1 MGGNNENEKNMEQW
15 DLTRLISP
23 FLDRHMMFPL
33 LEYLDSLINAG
44 TFQSYS
50 TTDVATARLSLLR
63 PTHMV
68 DYAIDIYQSLH
79 PDVKGVPKELEEQK
93 SAVYR
98 QLEELRAGCQRLD
111 DLCQN
116 VEERSRLAAM
126 GEWNLMS
133 ISSSHGIT
141 MEMLDT
147 YRQLAKFNFE
157 CGDYQTSRTM
167 LTNYISL
174 FAKPPP
180 PSEEN
185 EDDDM
190 LNPTNSKNSKE
201 KDNPDIG
208 NPSIYYLESITVD
221 LLPVLWGKLAADI
234 LVEDW
239 DAARVAIDAVKVG
252 LESLVSSKQITAL
265 KALQQRTWL
274 LHWSLFV
281 YWNVP
286 HGLEQMVDLFHSERY
301 KQAITTNA
309 PHLVRYL
316 TAAVLLCKRRI
327 SKKSSQ
333 TSEARRL
340 MKNLIN
346 VMQDCEY
353 NDPIVEFVHNLCV
366 KYDFDQAQLK
376 LAECEAVLDADFFLC
391 KQTALFMEE
400 ARVFVFEHYCR
411 IHHKIHLEAL
421 GEKLAMDSD
430 CAERWMVDLIRNADL
445 DAKIDNSCVVMGSTQ
460 SQSTHHQVMERTRDL
475 NVRSATLAQN
485 LKSFLQ
491 EQRKE
496 KAKKSTRRS
505 DDY

>member
-1 MGGNNENEKNMEQW
+1 MTKDDQNIERW
-15 DLTRLISP
+15 DLTGSVSP

-44 TFQSYS
+44 TFKSYS
-50 TTDVATARLSLLR
+50 TKDVATARLSLLR

-68 DYAIDIYQSLH
+68 DYAIDIHKNLH

-93 SAVYR
+93 SAVY
-98 QLEELRAGCQRLD
+98 QNLEYLRAGCKQFD
-111 DLCQN
+111 ELCQN
-116 VEERSRLAAM
+116 NEERSKLVASGA
-126 GEWNLMS
+126 WNVTAVS
-133 ISSSHGIT
+133 ESHGVT
-141 MEMLDT
+141 LEVLET

-157 CGDYQTSRTM
+157 CGDYQASRTM

-180 PSEEN
+180 PS
-185 EDDDM
+185 DDDGDDDALN
-190 LNPTNSKNSKE
+190 LNPNAPKNSKE
-201 KDNPDIG
+201 KENADIG
-208 NPSIYYLESITVD
+208 NPNIYYLESVTLD
-221 LLPVLWGKLAADI
+221 LLPVLWGKLAADV

-239 DAARVAIDAVKVG
+239 EAARVAVDAVKVG
-252 LESLVSSKQITAL
+252 LESLVSSKKITAL

-286 HGLEQMVDLFHSERY
+286 HGLEHMVDLFHSERY

-309 PHLVRYL
+309 PHLLRYL

-333 TSEARRL
+333 NSESRRL

-353 NDPIVEFVHNLCV
+353 TDPIVEFVHNLCV
-366 KYDFDQAQLK
+366 RYDFDQAQLK

-421 GEKLAMDSD
+421 GEKLAMDSES
-430 CAERWMVDLIRNADL
+430 AERWMVDLIRNADL
-445 DAKIDNSCVVMGSTQ
+445 DAKIDDNCVVMGNTQ
-460 SQSTHHQVMERTRDL
+460 EAQSIHQQVMERTRDL
-475 NVRSATLAQN
+475 NVRSATLGQN
-485 LKSFLQ
+485 LQSVLQ
-491 EQRKE
+491 DARKE
-496 KAKKSTRRS
+496 KAKKNQRRD